1 MIKGAQVPRPHSTM
15 RQIREILRL
24 RFSENLSLRD
34 VASSLDM
41 PFTSVGN
48 HVRRAQ
54 RAGVSWPLGDD
65 LDDDALERLLFGDA
79 TPSSTKPEPDFVMV
93 DREVRKKGVTLML
106 LWLEYLEVHP
116 GGYQYTQFCVRY
128 RTWKSHVDAVMRQNY
143 APGEKLFIDYPGLT
157 IPLYDPE
164 TLREVSRCELFVTV
178 LGAGSLLY
186 CEATPSQELEHW
198 VMAHTR
204 ALSYYGGAPKIFVPD
219 NLRSGISSAHRYE
232 ALVNPTY
239 LEMARHYGCVVIP
252 ARPYKPRDKAKVESG
267 VQVAERWIIARLRH
281 ERFTNLASLNA
292 AIAPLVE
299 IINDRPFKKIE
310 GSRRSLFEELDRSA
324 LGSLPLDPYEFAT
337 WKQVRVARDYHVE
350 VKGHYYSV
358 PYALVGKVVDVR
370 VSEKVV
376 EVFFKNRRVA
386 SHAKA
391 FVRNESRTDL
401 AHMPASHR
409 RHAEWT
415 PARILDNATRI
426 GPETQAFIHSLL
438 EDRPHP
444 EQGFRSA
451 LGVIRLES
459 KYGQIRLEAACARAL
474 AAQTHSMRSVES
486 ILQHGLERAPLVT
499 EPTRAHP
506 DHDNIRGPDYYH

>member
-1 MIKGAQVPRPHSTM
+1 MPRPHSTM

-24 RFSENLSLRD
+24 RHAEKLSLRD
-34 VASSLDM
+34 VAASLGM
-41 PFTSVGN
+41 PFTSVAN
-48 HVRRAQ
+48 HVRRAE
-54 RAGVSWPLGDD
+54 RAGVTWPLPDD

-79 TPSSTKPEPDFVMV
+79 TPSTTKPEPDFAMI

-128 RTWKSHVDAVMRQNY
+128 RAWKSHVDAVMRQNY

-157 IPLYDPE
+157 IPLYDPV
-164 TLREVSRCELFVTV
+164 TLREASRCELFVTV
-178 LGAGSLLY
+178 LGAGSLFY
-186 CEATPSQELEHW
+186 SEATPSQELEHW

-204 ALSYYGGAPKIFVPD
+204 AFEYYGGTPTILVPD
-219 NLRSGISSAHRYE
+219 NLRSGVTSAHRYE
-232 ALVNPTY
+232 ALVNATY
-239 LEMARHYGCVVIP
+239 LEMASHYGCVVIP

-281 ERFTNLASLNA
+281 ERFTSLADLNA
-292 AIAPLVE
+292 AIVPLVE
-299 IINDRPFKKIE
+299 IINERPFKKME
-310 GSRRSLFEELDRSA
+310 GSRRSLFEELDRPT

-337 WKQVRVARDYHVE
+337 WRPVRVARDYHV
-350 VKGHYYSV
+350 VVLGHHYSV
-358 PYALVGKVVDVR
+358 PYTLIGKVVDVR

-386 SHAKA
+386 SHAVA
-391 FVRNESRTDL
+391 LTRNESRTVV

-415 PARILDNATRI
+415 PQRVVENATRI
-426 GPETQAFIHSLL
+426 GPETRAFIESLL
-438 EDRPHP
+438 EERPHP

-459 KYGQIRLEAACARAL
+459 KYGSGRLEAACARARW
-474 AAQTHSMRSVES
+474 AQTHSMRSVES